1 VAAKAEQ
8 LMRMRRRIEIVNLSG
23 NWCEKKIV
31 ETSEK
36 FGGKVPKIKK
46 CSNLKKKTL
55 KFYLT

>member
-31 ETSEK
+31 ER
-36 FGGKVPKIKK
+36 VRNLVVK
-46 CSNLKKKTL
+46 CRKSRNVQIYTL
-55 KFYLT
+55 N